1 MGILNL
7 HIQYM
12 SEKERIKEVR
22 KDLDEYSEGR
32 PKEDEAQDLFLKV
45 KKMKVKHAKQ
55 AAKNKD
61 AKKSKR
67 KS

>member
-1 MGILNL
+1 MKG
-7 HIQYM
+7 
-12 SEKERIKEVR
+12 E
-22 KDLDEYSEGR
+22 
-32 PKEDEAQDLFLKV
+32 EAQDLSLKV
-45 KKMKVKHAKQ
+45 RKIKVKHAKQ